1 MIFHKLLSINQIQS
15 LIPTS
20 VKNNIFGVVYD
31 VILDENHPIV
41 KDDITNIS
49 YVGGIRFRLS
59 TDIYSDT
66 SNLNLAL
73 PIDKSIKD
81 LPNRNEVVEV
91 KYYGGTYYYRRTGAK
106 FSINTTTDE
115 ELISVNFKETDSKS
129 NTGSSYNKVRKTGIS
144 RSNSNSTNK
153 YSNLGEYFE
162 FQPDLHRLKLY
173 EGDTLLESKFGQSI
187 RMSAYNNT
195 NNEFSPTILIRNS
208 ENSISKDRSLEFT
221 TEEDV
226 NRDGSTIALTS
237 NSYELNFIPGT
248 VSDKGQSDFETKP
261 KSFKRYP
268 SRLTGDQL
276 LLNSGRIILSA
287 KNGEMIFYSKK
298 NYGFISDGGLSID
311 NKFGIEI
318 SVGDDINI
326 LTNDRN
332 VNINSGKGNINLG
345 AGDKL
350 ESLVKGDTLYDLLD
364 QLLDAILKQQYL
376 TPSGPTSVGPTNIAV
391 FNTIKSKLRTILS
404 TQNKTV

>member
-345 AGDKL
+345 AGSGL

-364 QLLDAILKQQYL
+364 QLLDAILQQQYL

>member
-345 AGDKL
+345 AGSGL

>member
-1 MIFHKLLSINQIQS
+1 
-15 LIPTS
+15 
-20 VKNNIFGVVYD
+20 
-31 VILDENHPIV
+31 
-41 KDDITNIS
+41 
-49 YVGGIRFRLS
+49 
-59 TDIYSDT
+59 
-66 SNLNLAL
+66 
-73 PIDKSIKD
+73 
-81 LPNRNEVVEV
+81 
-91 KYYGGTYYYRRTGAK
+91 
-106 FSINTTTDE
+106 
-115 ELISVNFKETDSKS
+115 
-129 NTGSSYNKVRKTGIS
+129 
-144 RSNSNSTNK
+144 
-153 YSNLGEYFE
+153 
-162 FQPDLHRLKLY
+162 
-173 EGDTLLESKFGQSI
+173 
-187 RMSAYNNT
+187 MSAYNNT

-226 NRDGSTIALTS
+226 NRDGSTLALTS
-237 NSYELNFIPGT
+237 NTYELNFIPGT

-268 SRLTGDQL
+268 SRLIGDQL
-276 LLNSGRIILSA
+276 LLNSGRVIISA

-404 TQNKTV
+404 TQNKTI